1 MHLEYFI
8 ILFVFILF
16 FGFSSCNAG
25 VYLAINALAYTEDN
39 GNGEIVK
46 RRLEVNWYGDE
57 VYYLQYHHYLKL
69 INVFNIYRSQMKI

>member
-1 MHLEYFI
+1 MIVILHYNLKDIMQQLEYFI
-8 ILFVFILF
+8 ILFVIILF

-25 VYLAINALAYTEDN
+25 IYLAINALAYTEDN

-57 VYYLQYHHYLKL
+57 VYYLT
-69 INVFNIYRSQMKI
+69 VSS

>member
-1 MHLEYFI
+1 MHLEYFTF
-8 ILFVFILF
+8 LFVFILF
-16 FGFSSCNAG
+16 FGFSSCNVG

-57 VYYLQYHHYLKL
+57 VYNLQYHHYLKL
-69 INVFNIYRSQMKI
+69 IKVFNI

>member
-57 VYYLQYHHYLKL
+57 VYNLQYHHYLKL
-69 INVFNIYRSQMKI
+69 IKVFNI

>member
-1 MHLEYFI
+1 MIVILHYNLKDIMQQLEYFI
-8 ILFVFILF
+8 ILFVIILF

-25 VYLAINALAYTEDN
+25 IYLAINALAYTEDN

-57 VYYLQYHHYLKL
+57 VYYLT
-69 INVFNIYRSQMKI
+69 ISS